1 MTMVKR
7 SRHIESTKEGR
18 SMAKFKETKKQ
29 QALEQFKEGD
39 SIISE
44 SRTQVDE
51 LTQIS
56 QIIGKLEVADD
67 TDLKIIETTTD
78 MYKREGEK
86 AHREIEYRMDTV
98 DEKINNVKKE
108 IAEERKKVEY
118 AKESADKMRQIS
130 DIGTSAAE
138 RALFE
143 FEKSA
148 LEYQNMEGKNTVKM
162 EALIKQEHTHKG
174 IIDSLF

>member
-1 MTMVKR
+1 
-7 SRHIESTKEGR
+7 
-18 SMAKFKETKKQ
+18 MAKFKETKKQ

-108 IAEERKKVEY
+108 IAEERKK
-118 AKESADKMRQIS
+118 
-130 DIGTSAAE
+130 IGRASCRE
-138 RALFE
+138 R
-143 FEKSA
+143 
-148 LEYQNMEGKNTVKM
+148 V
-162 EALIKQEHTHKG
+162 
-174 IIDSLF
+174 